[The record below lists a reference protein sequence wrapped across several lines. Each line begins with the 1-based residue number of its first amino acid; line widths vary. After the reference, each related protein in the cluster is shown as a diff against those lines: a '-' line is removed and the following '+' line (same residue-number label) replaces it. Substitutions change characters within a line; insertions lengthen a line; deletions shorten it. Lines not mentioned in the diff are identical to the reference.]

1 MWELDA
7 IMAKEPDVVEW
18 RADFFDNIANT
29 AVVLD
34 TANRIKAVVPDTAI
48 IFTIRSVREGGQEIP
63 LSDRQVI
70 ELTAAVCKN
79 TSIEYVDCELS
90 KLPEQITY
98 LRGVAKESGTK
109 IIASFHDFNAT
120 PEAAVLLQ
128 KFDDAERYQLDVAK
142 IAVMPQ
148 RLEDVLALLSVT
160 LEAKQR
166 CKIPLITMSMGR
178 YGALSRMIG
187 GVFGSSLTFAIGQTS
202 SAPGQIPIE
211 DLRCVLSIIQ
221 KTMSEI

>member
-1 MWELDA
+1 
-7 IMAKEPDVVEW
+7 
-18 RADFFDNIANT
+18 
-29 AVVLD
+29 
-34 TANRIKAVVPDTAI
+34 
-48 IFTIRSVREGGQEIP
+48 
-63 LSDRQVI
+63 
-70 ELTAAVCKN
+70 LTAAVCKN

-98 LRGVAKESGTK
+98 LRGVAKESGTM

-128 KFDDAERYQLDVAK
+128 KFDDAEHYQLDVAK

-148 RLEDVLALLSVT
+148 SLEDVLALLSVT
-160 LEAKQR
+160 LEAKKR
-166 CKIPLITMSMGR
+166 CHIPLITMSMGR

-211 DLRCVLSIIQ
+211 DLRSVMSIIQ
-221 KTMSEI
+221 KAISEA